1 MPAQSVLQVLAR
13 FVVPLPDRD
22 LPLPSS
28 MQVVGGIVS
37 EVAERLISR
46 QSQRTGV
53 PAETLFPFLPLIRQ
67 SLAQLSSSTG
77 SFGALQGHSNSNG
90 GGSSSRTNSRSL
102 SSSAAA
108 EDSIAGLEL
117 SESHAPAAG
126 SHSNG
131 ALESLLSPES
141 ADSYQQLAGNAEVAS
156 RDVGVVQSPQQA
168 GVLV

>member
-1 MPAQSVLQVLAR
+1 
-13 FVVPLPDRD
+13 
-22 LPLPSS
+22 

-77 SFGALQGHSNSNG
+77 SFGSLQGHSNSNG

-102 SSSAAA
+102 SSSAVV
-108 EDSIAGLEL
+108 EDSIGADISANHSPAG
-117 SESHAPAAG
+117 G
-126 SHSNG
+126 SHSTG
-131 ALESLLSPES
+131 DLESLVTAES
-141 ADSYQQLAGNAEVAS
+141 TESHQQLAGNAEVAS
-156 RDVGVVQSPQQA
+156 RDVGVVQSPRQA